1 MGPNGQN
8 RMNHLE
14 VQVWVIDHLV
24 NEGTLERLGDG
35 RLVADQLGV
44 HVGVLLAGAEFDDP
58 ERLIQ
63 HGADRVVIVSADG
76 AGQRTRLNLAR
87 EILSRQQPRLV
98 LAPGDCSGREWA
110 SLLAVG
116 TGWHLISPALMLE
129 CRDDVLKVYGL
140 DETGKYARQV
150 ELEPG
155 QTAVVT
161 LRSGVA
167 EVLPANSNR
176 KGSVTRIQGEAAAE
190 SISRKRFMPADP
202 KAVDIRFARRLVAGG
217 RGVGSKEGFDTL
229 KRFADCLDA
238 GIAASRM
245 AVDLGWIEAERQVG
259 QTGKTVKPAL
269 YVACGISGATHHLD
283 GMSEAEHIVAIN
295 TDKEAPIFKVA
306 HLGLVADL
314 HEVLNHVVEEIS
326 GS

>member
-1 MGPNGQN
+1 MAKSG
-8 RMNHLE
+8 MNHSDL
-14 VQVWVIDHLV
+14 QVWVIDHLV

-35 RLVADQLGV
+35 RFVANQLGV
-44 HVGVLLAGAEFDDP
+44 GLGVLLAGAECDDA
-58 ERLIQ
+58 EQLIQ

-76 AGQRTRLNLAR
+76 AGQRTRLNLTR
-87 EILSRQQPRLV
+87 EILGPEAPRLV
-98 LAPGDCSGREWA
+98 LAPGDCRGREWA
-110 SLLAVG
+110 SLLAVRA
-116 TGWHLISPALMLE
+116 GWHLISPALLVE
-129 CRDDVLKVYGL
+129 CRDELLKVYGL
-140 DETGKYARQV
+140 DETGKFARQV

-167 EVLPANSNR
+167 EALPADSDR
-176 KGSVTRIQGEAAAE
+176 KGSVQRIQRQAVAE
-190 SISRKRFMPADP
+190 SISRKRLIPADP
-202 KAVDIRFARRLVAGG
+202 KMVDIRFARRLVAGG

-229 KRFADCLDA
+229 WKFADSLDG

-245 AVDLGWIEAERQVG
+245 AVDLGWIAAERQVG

-269 YVACGISGATHHLD
+269 YVACGISGASHHLD

-295 TDKEAPIFKVA
+295 TDREAPIFKVA

-314 HEVLNHVVEEIS
+314 HEVLSHAVEKIS